1 MMFFWPILQEKTALL
16 IIVLIAICESQ
27 YEIQKKKKKY
37 HYFIVLQEGFM
48 TSAQVYAQITELARR
63 VQEWEEKII
72 PRLREEV
79 SPYFLLQVVMYS

>member
-1 MMFFWPILQEKTALL
+1 
-16 IIVLIAICESQ
+16 
-27 YEIQKKKKKY
+27 
-37 HYFIVLQEGFM
+37 M

-79 SPYFLLQVVMYS
+79 SPYFLLQVVMYSYKGKWGLRWQCSNSCLPPLRSGFGSRPYLKWGSSQTGVYSTEP